1 MERSIDMNI
10 YVKFIVAIV
19 SIFPLISLLMLI
31 FSFENEKRFFFFAK
45 IVLVYLAVGST
56 IIFSLAFF
64 GFI

>member
-1 MERSIDMNI
+1 MERNIDMNI

-31 FSFENEKRFFFFAK
+31 FSFENAKRFFFFAK
-45 IVLVYLAVGST
+45 IVLVCLVGGLIIVLGLA
-56 IIFSLAFF
+56 LF